1 MKVLLVEDDEWISES
16 LVEALKDQRY
26 AVDTAING
34 EAAWELIQTFPY
46 DLVIL
51 DWMLP
56 KLDGVTV
63 CRNLRQAG
71 YTVPVLMLTA
81 KDTALNK
88 VQGLDVGA
96 DDYLVKP
103 FNLNELFARIR
114 ALLRR
119 GGAVVPAV
127 LVWGTLT
134 FNPATCQANYGS
146 QPLSLTPKE
155 YSLLE
160 FLLRS
165 AGVVVTTEDI
175 LNHLWPSTDP
185 PGRETIKVH
194 LRGLRLKLK
203 AVGAEDDF
211 IETVYGLGYRLKSLE

>member
-16 LVEALKDQRY
+16 LVEALRDQRY
-26 AVDTAING
+26 AVDTALNG

-56 KLDGVTV
+56 KLDGITV

-127 LVWGTLT
+127 LVWRTLT
-134 FNPATCQANYGS
+134 FNPATCRADYGS

-175 LNHLWPSTDP
+175 LNHLWPSADP

-211 IETVYGLGYRLKSLE
+211 IETVYGLGYRLKSVE

>member
-1 MKVLLVEDDEWISES
+1 MKILLVEDDEWISES
-16 LVEALKDQRY
+16 LVEALTDQRY
-26 AVDTAING
+26 AVDTAVNG
-34 EAAWELIQTFPY
+34 NAAWALIQTFSY

-56 KLDGVTV
+56 KLDGVTL
-63 CRNLRQAG
+63 CHNLRQAG
-71 YTVPVLMLTA
+71 HTMPVLILTA
-81 KDTALNK
+81 KDTALDK
-88 VQGLDVGA
+88 VRGLDVGA
-96 DDYLVKP
+96 DDYIVKP

-127 LVWGTLT
+127 LVWGALS
-134 FNPATCQANYGS
+134 FNPATCQAEYGNQS
-146 QPLSLTPKE
+146 LSLTPKE

-160 FLLRS
+160 FLLRN
-165 AGVVVTTEDI
+165 AGAMVTTEEI
-175 LNHLWPSTDP
+175 LNHLWPSADP

-203 AVGAEDDF
+203 AAGAEDDVV
-211 IETVYGLGYRLKSLE
+211 ETIYGLGYRLKALE